1 VPFRL
6 VKKSGMS
13 ASALDVLLDEMLD
26 VISGENTDSARIF
39 NN

>member
-13 ASALDVLLDEMLD
+13 GKVLDVSLDEMLD
-26 VISGENTDSARIF
+26 VISVRNTDSVRTF
-39 NN
+39 NK